1 MAIPTQEFIAKGTI
15 ANDGTG
21 DSLRDAADKINNN
34 FAELW
39 QKSYNSTDDWPG
51 KSFVIGTTT
60 DLTNTLP
67 SPGEINTYNNGSPSN
82 MKDFTNFRISQT
94 DQLGEK
100 MTTGVQRNYN
110 GASGEWDSVFTPT
123 ILTMYQ
129 KESSTSFSS
138 FKVVGQYVGTV
149 YFKTKSN
156 PPNNIAPLV
165 PNTRPVPSYDFIP
178 DSSDYW
184 YFVRTTSAEL
194 YGDGSLSAGDSCFI
208 KLDKFW

>member
-67 SPGEINTYNNGSPSN
+67 SSGEINTYNNGSPSN
-82 MKDFTNFRISQT
+82 MKDFTNFRISQS

-100 MTTGVQRNYN
+100 MTTGVQRFYN
-110 GASGEWDSVFTPT
+110 TASGEWDSVFTPT

-138 FKVVGQYVGTV
+138 FKVVGQYVGHV
-149 YFKTKSN
+149 FFKTKSN
-156 PPNNIAPLV
+156 PPNNVAPAA
-165 PNTRPVPSYDFIP
+165 PARFPASYEFLP

-184 YFVRTTSAEL
+184 HFVRTTAAVF
-194 YGDGSLSAGDSCFI
+194 YGEGSLSAGDSCFI